1 MISFAKKLEAIVDI
15 EQSLRFCLY
24 LDLLWEYETEMDYE
38 MASVLAVQVSN
49 HLMGDDFNK
58 VYKSLP
64 LYVQKNVDEIRKLIG
79 PKVAKAMTVNKEV
92 CEVIIRHI
100 MTTYLIYHCLFDKTF
115 FDKPGIK
122 NREKLINEYGGDRK
136 DIPESEDFDKYMDCA
151 LNFIKTR
158 QQALEQRRSNSSN
171 K

>member
-1 MISFAKKLEAIVDI
+1 MLSFAKKLEAIVNI

-24 LDLLWEYETEMDYE
+24 LDLLWEYETEIDYE

-64 LYVQKNVDEIRKLIG
+64 LDVQKNVDEIRNLIE

-92 CEVIIRHI
+92 CEVVVRE
-100 MTTYLIYHCLFDKTF
+100 FDLA
-115 FDKPGIK
+115 PGQVLL
-122 NREKLINEYGGDRK
+122 RQH
-136 DIPESEDFDKYMDCA
+136 
-151 LNFIKTR
+151 TR
-158 QQALEQRRSNSSN
+158 FAHDSHRL
-171 K
+171 